1 MTDALKS
8 VALSSQI
15 GVESGVAPAEP
26 ARIAASVLTGAYSN
40 AVPDPSIAVRAS
52 IGAARHQLTAV
63 HASIG
68 ARRSAAADDRMTIA
82 ALFRVAH
89 DASRNAVFPC
99 HP

>member
-15 GVESGVAPAEP
+15 GVASGVAPAEP

-52 IGAARHQLTAV
+52 IGA
-63 HASIG
+63 
-68 ARRSAAADDRMTIA
+68 RRSAVADDRMTIA